1 MLTKKQSKLYNF
13 LKDKIKKTNVSPSFE
28 EMKIAMGLKS
38 KSGIQRLI
46 NGLIE
51 RGFIEK
57 KDNKK
62 RAINIVN
69 NSVSKKNNDL
79 VINLPLLGGIAA
91 GSPVEAIENSDE
103 NIQIP
108 LHLISANKKNY
119 VLKVEG
125 DSMVNK
131 GIVDGDK
138 AIVEYCNDAENG
150 DIVVALINDNEVTL
164 KKLKKDKDKI
174 YLIPAN
180 DNYKIQ
186 SFNLNEIKIQG
197 KLKGIIRSY

>member
-1 MLTKKQSKLYNF
+1 MLTKQQNKLYNF

-28 EMKIAMGLKS
+28 EMRIAMGLKS

-79 VINLPLLGGIAA
+79 IINLPLLGSVAA
-91 GSPVEAIENSDE
+91 GNPVEAIENSDE

-125 DSMVNK
+125 DSMINK

-186 SFNLNEIKIQG
+186 SFNSDEIKIQG